1 MPSNSTAEPA
11 LSAGHP
17 GGAEPQP
24 YDFRRPTK
32 LAREHGRL
40 LEMVYETVARQWGT
54 VLGSE
59 IGAQCQVVFESVE
72 QRSYDDYVSSM
83 PSPSLMA
90 VFVPEPHTGAGF
102 LQLSTQTGFEAIERM
117 LGGGGGEQP
126 VRIPTEIETQLIL
139 RVAERLLGEL
149 RYGLAAVTEIAPV
162 LKSLEF
168 NPQFVQVAAATDL
181 YIVATF
187 SIKVGDSS
195 APASVALP
203 APVLVVRTSD
213 ATAADDPAARAAR
226 EQSRSAM
233 VQAVG
238 DVPVDVVVRFVPRAM
253 PTSRLLELREGDLIR
268 LDHPV
273 DRPLDVVSAGVV
285 CARGV
290 AGAQGT
296 RAACLVTDAV
306 LTGIASVASVVS
318 AATSTS
324 SGAAAVPGSVLPGRA
339 TS

>member
-11 LSAGHP
+11 VGAGHL

-83 PSPSLMA
+83 PSPNLMA

-102 LQLSTQTGFEAIERM
+102 LQMSTQTGFEAIERM
-117 LGGGGGEQP
+117 LGGRGGEQP
-126 VRIPTEIETQLIL
+126 VRIPTEIETQLIM

-149 RYGLAAVTEIAPV
+149 RYGLAAVTEIAPA

-181 YIVATF
+181 YIVASFT
-187 SIKVGDSS
+187 IKIGDSS

-203 APVLVVRTSD
+203 APVLVVRASD
-213 ATAADDPAARAAR
+213 SATADDAAARAAR
-226 EQSRSAM
+226 QQARGSM
-233 VQAVG
+233 VQAIG
-238 DVPVDVVVRFVPRAM
+238 DVPVDVVVRFVPRSM
-253 PTSRLLELREGDLIR
+253 PTSRLLELREGDVIR
-268 LDHPV
+268 LDHAV

-290 AGAQGT
+290 AGAQGA

-306 LTGIASVASVVS
+306 LSGMASVV
-318 AATSTS
+318 AAASSTS
-324 SGAAAVPGSVLPGRA
+324 SGTVTAPGSVLPGRA
-339 TS
+339 SS

>member
-1 MPSNSTAEPA
+1 M
-11 LSAGHP
+11 
-17 GGAEPQP
+17 
-24 YDFRRPTK
+24 
-32 LAREHGRL
+32 
-40 LEMVYETVARQWGT
+40 
-54 VLGSE
+54 
-59 IGAQCQVVFESVE
+59 
-72 QRSYDDYVSSM
+72 
-83 PSPSLMA
+83 
-90 VFVPEPHTGAGF
+90 
-102 LQLSTQTGFEAIERM
+102 
-117 LGGGGGEQP
+117 
-126 VRIPTEIETQLIL
+126 RIPTEIETQLIL

-149 RYGLAAVTEIAPV
+149 RYGLAAVTEIAPA

-187 SIKVGDSS
+187 SIKIGDSS

-203 APVLVVRTSD
+203 APVLVVRASD
-213 ATAADDPAARAAR
+213 SSAADDPAARAAR
-226 EQSRSAM
+226 EHARGAM

-253 PTSRLLELREGDLIR
+253 PTSRLLELREGDVIR

-306 LTGIASVASVVS
+306 LTGVAAVVS

-324 SGAAAVPGSVLPGRA
+324 SGAATVPGSVLPGRA